1 MRTTTYRSLRTWVEQ
16 DEPSLRTRKSENRH
30 STLEVKGGT
39 ATRKD
44 ANCHVQKEYYFFAQA
59 NCNNFVAFI
68 RFNSRVPTHTE
79 SSQNCVS
86 NGYTILDNA
95 TKISTIRWT
104 HCELWKKSRGRLHF
118 LEA

>member
-16 DEPSLRTRKSENRH
+16 NEPSLANRKSENRH

-44 ANCHVQKEYYFFAQA
+44 ANCHVQNEYYFLAQT

-68 RFNSRVPTHTE
+68 RFNSPISAFDFESARIASQMDTKTH
-79 SSQNCVS
+79 S
-86 NGYTILDNA
+86 N
-95 TKISTIRWT
+95 S
-104 HCELWKKSRGRLHF
+104 KKSPP
-118 LEA
+118 